1 MESPKLCALHALL
14 TYVLSL
20 CLIYFFV
27 VRAMC
32 LACSCVSC
40 AVCLTCACESRA
52 SCLTC
57 FRISRYLCTLRTLVL
72 LWYCVPLS
80 LLASAVL
87 CPVCSSSCVSCLAH
101 WISQIFISYTHPK
114 TEVSRKFWNLP
125 KTEISKTFYNL
136 SKHKFWLTLLRNL
149 NFFIICQNRNSD
161 PLDNKIY

>member
-1 MESPKLCALHALL
+1 MTLLNVGSPKLCALHALL
-14 TYVLSL
+14 TYVLVCVLRALVSHVPCAL
-20 CLIYFFV
+20 RALVSHVLHALRAFV
-27 VRAMC
+27 FHVVCAPFA
-32 LACSCVSC
+32 LSC
-40 AVCLTCACESRA
+40 
-52 SCLTC
+52 
-57 FRISRYLCTLRTLVL
+57 F

-114 TEVSRKFWNLP
+114 TEISRKFWNLP
-125 KTEISKTFYNL
+125 KTEISKTFNNL

-161 PLDNKIY
+161 SLDNKI